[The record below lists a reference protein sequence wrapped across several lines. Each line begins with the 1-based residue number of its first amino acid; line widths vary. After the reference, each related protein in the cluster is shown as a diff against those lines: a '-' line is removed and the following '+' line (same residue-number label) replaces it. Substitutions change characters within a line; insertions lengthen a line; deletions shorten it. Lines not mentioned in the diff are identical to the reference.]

1 MGHVIYFC
9 ASEERGLKQPLVS
22 LSKRGNPQKEGVH
35 HKVMVIFK
43 EDDNDYI
50 ELTIKWEITVKFKL

>member
-9 ASEERGLKQPLVS
+9 ASEERGLKQSLVS
-22 LSKRGNPQKEGVH
+22 LSKRGNPQKEGVY